1 MRVLLSPAKTFRK
14 DAPSPAAGA
23 SQPRFLKEASTLMA
37 SLRTLTPAELSPL
50 MDISPALAEETA
62 AKHLDWSTPFHPGN
76 SVLAI
81 LAFHGEVYRAMGA
94 ERWNAT
100 DLDFAQGK
108 LRILSGLYGLLHPL
122 DLIQPY
128 RLEMGLRWAPGQEG
142 NLYTHWGDSLSD
154 ALAEDA
160 DGAPIVNLASQEYAK
175 AVKLAGQPGPV
186 ITCHFKEER
195 NGGFKMIGTYAKHAR
210 GLMAK
215 FIVQERVENIDGL
228 QAFCEEGYRFNS
240 HLSND
245 SEWTFTRPTPH

>member
-1 MRVLLSPAKTFRK
+1 
-14 DAPSPAAGA
+14 
-23 SQPRFLKEASTLMA
+23 MA
-37 SLRTLTPAELSPL
+37 SLRTLSPAELSPL

-62 AKHLDWSTPFHPGN
+62 SRHLDWAPPFHPGN
-76 SVLAI
+76 SMLAV

-142 NLYTHWGDSLSD
+142 SLYTHWGDSLSN

-175 AVKLAGQPGPV
+175 AVKLTGQPGPV

-195 NGGFKMIGTYAKHAR
+195 ANGFKMIGTYAKHAR

-215 FIVQERVENIDGL
+215 FIVQERLENTEGL
-228 QAFCEEGYRFNS
+228 KAFSEQGYQFNP

-245 SEWTFTRPTPH
+245 TDWTFTRPATPTS

>member
-14 DAPSPAAGA
+14 DAPTPAAGA
-23 SQPRFLKEASTLMA
+23 SQPRFLQQSSTLMTA
-37 SLRTLTPAELSPL
+37 LRVLSPAELSPL
-50 MDISPALAEETA
+50 MDISPALSEDTA
-62 AKHLDWSTPFHPGN
+62 AKHLAWSTPFHPGN

-100 DLDFAQGK
+100 DLDFAQGR
-108 LRILSGLYGLLHPL
+108 LRILSGLYGVLQPL

-128 RLEMGLRWAPGQEG
+128 RLEMGLRWAPDALG
-142 NLYTHWGDSLSD
+142 NLYAYWGDALAN

-175 AVKLAGQPGPV
+175 AVKLTGQPGPV

-195 NGGFKMIGTYAKHAR
+195 DGGFKMIGTYAKHAR

-215 FIVQERVENIDGL
+215 FIVQERIENIDGL
-228 QAFCEEGYRFNS
+228 QAFSEEGYRFNS
-240 HLSND
+240 HLSTD
-245 SEWTFTRPTPH
+245 SEWTFSRPTPH

>member
-1 MRVLLSPAKTFRK
+1 M
-14 DAPSPAAGA
+14 DA
-23 SQPRFLKEASTLMA
+23 
-37 SLRTLTPAELSPL
+37 LRTLSPGELSPL

-62 AKHLDWSTPFHPGN
+62 AKHLSWATPFHPGN

-100 DLDFAQGK
+100 DLDFAQGR

-128 RLEMGLRWAPGQEG
+128 RLEMGLRWAPDAQG
-142 NLYTHWGDSLSD
+142 NLYTYWGD
-154 ALAEDA
+154 ALAHALAKDA
-160 DGAPIVNLASQEYAK
+160 DGAPILNLASQEYAK

-195 NGGFKMIGTYAKHAR
+195 DGGFKMIGTYAKHAR

-215 FIVQERVENIDGL
+215 YIVQERLENIDGL
-228 QAFCEEGYRFNS
+228 QAFSEEGYRFNP
-240 HLSND
+240 HLSTD
-245 SEWTFTRPTPH
+245 SEWTYTRPTPH